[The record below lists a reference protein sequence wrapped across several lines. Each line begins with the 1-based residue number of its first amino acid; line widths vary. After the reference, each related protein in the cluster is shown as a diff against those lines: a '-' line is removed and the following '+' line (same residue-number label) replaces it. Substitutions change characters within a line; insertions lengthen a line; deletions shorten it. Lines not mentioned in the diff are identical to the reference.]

1 MLTRIWTGFLL
12 SGLCASLVALVVVYM
27 HEKGVYPFR
36 DAWRRLGRQP
46 WGRRIA
52 IVAFVVGMW
61 AYASV
66 KPGDISPE
74 RSEHCEAMS
83 LEGCGSGGD
92 GGGDGGGINNIQMV
106 IGPGGL
112 PQEGSPGAV
121 TNTLDHGV
129 LGDPAPVVDEWSDFT
144 PITSTNTTRTLT
156 GEDFRRGFVMTQ
168 IETGEEHDFSAP
180 PDATIVSDW
189 QAFGAATDWI
199 YVALTNWA
207 FSVATNDVERLRV
220 YSFGKIEP
228 LIREAGSA
236 IATNYWFAP
245 FMASLGVVPEAN
257 WSLLNE
263 SARPSRVWYC
273 VTHRNTFVV
282 TWENTLLDRNAGSP
296 FSFQVEFWPDDRFV
310 YRYDFSRID
319 AETVEGILAGASFS
333 GNTWVTNSLPTNVT
347 SMAFCP
353 LAGDDAY
360 NQDLDGDGI
369 ATIDELFVHYTDPHN
384 ADSDF
389 DGLSDYE
396 ELFLY
401 STNPLNSYSVS
412 DAYCDAVAVRIGGL
426 DPFSFPEGSTNT
438 VLEHI
443 FYSGTTNGVFAY
455 PQSSAEVAI
464 LKVMVSG
471 SGTGRLIVGDD
482 VVPLIGFS
490 TGLTRLTGLRGGANP
505 DNPVNPV
512 TNTLLLA
519 VGRGVRR
526 EVWFD
531 KPDGL
536 DVALASDDFLIGEMP
551 TWYWAHGW
559 LAFPHTDAT
568 VPCIHYFYAKARTV
582 TLVHGEEFV
591 GLAATWKSEDQ
602 DVAITNVPPVSA
614 EIHGSFPKDQT
625 RTICYTMSHP
635 DYMGGETNY
644 VQTLR
649 FCPNDVSDPAG
660 EPEDSG
666 DDPYYGCNCAW
677 SGNCNCCTGEW
688 CHCQCWECPCNL
700 NQSPSL
706 VDDAEAEEAF
716 TNAVSGTLMPDV
728 FYLYRD
734 NVRTESLPVPGG
746 DPAHCCPC
754 PEHWQTNYV
763 AKVAYSGRVTVKDA
777 AGEDFYISYEPCT
790 VTLSGVSPSRD
801 FCDSTVV
808 FVTNGVEY
816 SRHNYTVLGV
826 RFESECGRASLSN
839 YNHRSASLGYPVS
852 VCTNLDNA
860 ASIVMKT
867 DVLLADGFVRLSM
880 EDASGDI
887 ALWLPAWWDSHGT
900 WHPAEPLLQ
909 SDGAAVRYMTIRRW
923 RNIIRRYRIQNA
935 VAARIVSSRPSSC
948 RLRLDFIASNGEG
961 YVHDFAAQV
970 VSSVNP
976 LLLGDYNRDMN
987 ADAQDVLD
995 QGNSRPLYFWTNHDT
1010 WRGDDAF
1017 AIYSE
1022 GYHAWPITL
1031 PDNSTDLVVNGRNDL
1046 VNLCPLVVDLSRL
1059 ASAWGTNGVRYEFY
1073 SGDPGNIR
1081 FVPIR
1086 AKWEALDKIVK
1097 EKQTTISNEDL
1108 HAATLLTTSSEGWHE
1123 IGYQI
1128 PQELITLGQSESG
1141 VMAVEFTTTGW
1152 RNLRIVVSDETTFET
1167 LFESDVSVRVLDVHD
1182 MYRWLNLDYA
1192 CNETTGP
1199 KYNDKL
1205 SVDWPDGEHAD
1216 ANVVFV
1222 HGYNVHPSEAWDWSQ
1237 AMFKR
1242 LWWSGMDAG
1251 FSAVLWRGN
1260 ESQVWVPKVPL
1271 VNESNGYAARNY
1283 HQNVLNAFRTAS
1295 AFSSRVNNLP
1305 GAKKFMIAHSLGNM
1319 LVSAARQ
1326 DYGLQY
1332 EQYFMLN
1339 AAVAVEAYD
1348 PVEGVTTSSY
1358 HDMTPKEWR
1367 QYPDRVRSTHWY
1379 ELFLADPNDERGK
1392 LTWKG
1397 RFKDVDN
1404 TINFYSSRDEVV
1416 ANGGDKVDKL
1426 LSREFAWYNQ
1436 EQAKGNILVSFNPQ
1450 AGWEFGNHYINVVQE
1465 EGLNG
1470 ETYYS
1475 YPKYTPEEALLIA
1488 ATNLMVR
1495 PFFKDFRDE
1504 QIYGDG
1510 GSAFLLA
1517 NDMVR
1522 WYALSHGI
1530 PAESYAAG
1538 ANPVPKWG
1546 EPVTGNILNQ
1556 QDYGKRLIRNVNMA
1570 RNCVP
1575 DHNEGEIN
1583 ESEKELPWVHSYFIQ
1598 NSLFDTSVLYEAL
1611 VEQIGSTKSKEGK

>member
-36 DAWRRLGRQP
+36 DAWSRLGRQP

-52 IVAFVVGMW
+52 IAAFVVGMW
-61 AYASV
+61 VYASV
-66 KPGDISPE
+66 KPGD
-74 RSEHCEAMS
+74 
-83 LEGCGSGGD
+83 
-92 GGGDGGGINNIQMV
+92 GGGTNNIQMV

-112 PQEGSPGAV
+112 PQAGSPGAV
-121 TNTLDHGV
+121 TNTLDHGVVGEIRPIAGGV

-180 PDATIVSDW
+180 SDATIVSDW

-257 WSLLNE
+257 WSVLAE

-273 VTHRNTFVV
+273 VTHWNTFVV
-282 TWENTLLDRNAGSP
+282 TWENVLLGRDDGSP
-296 FSFQVEFWPDDRFV
+296 VSFQIEFWPDGRFV

-319 AETVEGILAGASFS
+319 AETVEGILAGVSFS
-333 GNTWVTNSLPTNVT
+333 GNEWTTNSIPTNVT

-353 LAGDDAY
+353 LAEDDAY
-360 NQDLDGDGI
+360 NQDSDGDGI

-384 ADSDF
+384 VDSDS

-401 STNPLNSYSVS
+401 NTNPLNSYSVS
-412 DAYCDAVAVRIGGL
+412 DAYSDAVAVRIGDL

-455 PQSSAEVAI
+455 PQPSAEVAV

-471 SGTGRLIVGDD
+471 SGTGRLVVGDA
-482 VVPLIGFS
+482 VVPLVAPPQMRS
-490 TGLTRLTGLRGGANP
+490 GA
-505 DNPVNPV
+505 V

-536 DVALASDDFLIGEMP
+536 DVALDSDDFLIGEMP

-568 VPCIHYFYAKARTV
+568 VPCIHDLYAKARTV
-582 TLVHGEEFV
+582 TLVHGEEFA
-591 GLAATWKSEDQ
+591 GLAATWKSEEQ
-602 DVAITNVPPVSA
+602 GVAITNVPPVSA
-614 EIHGSFPKDQT
+614 EIHGSFPKNQT

-644 VQTLR
+644 VQTLE
-649 FCPNDVSDPAG
+649 FCPKLTES
-660 EPEDSG
+660 EDL
-666 DDPYYGCNCAW
+666 DDPPDEEEEPYYSCECGW
-677 SGNCNCCTGEW
+677 SGTCNCCTGEW
-688 CHCQCWECPCNL
+688 CHCTCWDCPCNQ
-700 NQSPSL
+700 NQSPAL
-706 VDDAEAEEAF
+706 ADDEEAEDAY
-716 TNAVSGTLMPDV
+716 TNIVSGALQPLANTL
-728 FYLYRD
+728 YLYRA
-734 NVRTESLPVPGG
+734 NTRAEHLGVPTGAPVK
-746 DPAHCCPC
+746 CCPC
-754 PEHWQTNYV
+754 PDHCKSNYV
-763 AKVAYSGRVTVKDA
+763 AKAFCSRRLSVSCAGGDEEFRISHDPCDVT
-777 AGEDFYISYEPCT
+777 I
-790 VTLSGVSPSRD
+790 SGVSPSRAFYD
-801 FCDSTVV
+801 ASVL
-808 FVTNGVEY
+808 FVTNGTTYKVQ
-816 SRHNYTVLGV
+816 NYTVLGV
-826 RFESECGRASLSN
+826 RFESEYGRASLSN

-923 RNIIRRYRIQNA
+923 RNIIRRYNIQNA
-935 VAARIVSSRPSSC
+935 IEARIVSSRPSSC
-948 RLRLDFIASNGEG
+948 RLRLDFVASNGDG
-961 YVHDFAAQV
+961 YVHDHTEQA

-995 QGNSRPLYFWTNHDT
+995 QGNLRTLYFWTNHDT

-1017 AIYSE
+1017 AGYSE
-1022 GYHAWPITL
+1022 YSGLLHPWPITL
-1031 PDNSTDLVVNGRNDL
+1031 PDNSSDLIINGRNDL
-1046 VNLCPLVVDLSRL
+1046 VNLCPLAVDLS
-1059 ASAWGTNGVRYEFY
+1059 SFVNAWGTDSVKYEFY
-1073 SGDPGNIR
+1073 TGSPDDVR
-1081 FVPIR
+1081 FVAIH
-1086 AKWEALDKIVK
+1086 AKWKGLDKIVK
-1097 EKQTTISNEDL
+1097 ENQKTISNENL
-1108 HAATLLTTSSEGWHE
+1108 YSAMLRTTTFEDGRE
-1123 IGYQI
+1123 IGYQL
-1128 PQELITLGQSESG
+1128 PQSLLSLGESKSG
-1141 VMAVEFTTTGW
+1141 IMAVEFTTPS
-1152 RNLRIVVSDETTFET
+1152 RHNLRIMVTDATSGET
-1167 LFESDVSVRVLDVHD
+1167 LFETVVPVRVLDVHD
-1182 MYRWLNLDYA
+1182 MYRWLNLEYV
-1192 CNETTGP
+1192 CNETTDP
-1199 KYNDKL
+1199 KYNDRL
-1205 SVDWPDGEHAD
+1205 TVQWPDGEHAD
-1216 ANVVFV
+1216 ANVVFA
-1222 HGYNVHPSEAWDWSQ
+1222 HGYNMHPSEAWDWSQ

-1251 FSAVLWRGN
+1251 FTAVLWRGN
-1260 ESQVWVPKVPL
+1260 ESQTWIPHKKC
-1271 VNESNGYAARNY
+1271 YATLNY

-1295 AFSSRVNNLP
+1295 TFASRVNGLP
-1305 GAKKFMIAHSLGNM
+1305 GARKYMIAHSLGNM

-1332 EQYFMLN
+1332 DKYFMLN

-1348 PVEGVTTSSY
+1348 PVDGVTTGSH
-1358 HDMTPKEWR
+1358 HDMTPAEWR
-1367 QYPDRVRSTHWY
+1367 AYEDRVRSTHWY
-1379 ELFLADPNDERGK
+1379 ELFLSNPNDERGK

-1404 TINFYSSRDEVV
+1404 TINFYSSWDEVV
-1416 ANGGDKVDKL
+1416 ANGSDAVDEL
-1426 LSREFAWYNQ
+1426 LSRDFAWYNQ
-1436 EQAKGNILVSFNPQ
+1436 EQAKGALLVSLSPQ
-1450 AGWEFGNHYINVVQE
+1450 AGWEFSDYYLKREPVPNIN
-1465 EGLNG
+1465 GA
-1470 ETYYS
+1470 
-1475 YPKYTPEEALLIA
+1475 YTNRLFSADEMHLVAD
-1488 ATNLMVR
+1488 TNLMAR
-1495 PFFKDFRDE
+1495 PFFRDFRDKE
-1504 QIYGDG
+1504 IYGES
-1510 GSAFLLA
+1510 GSDFVRT
-1517 NDMVR
+1517 NDFVR

-1530 PAESYAAG
+1530 PAESFAAG
-1538 ANPVPKWG
+1538 ANPVPKWEEQG
-1546 EPVTGNILNQ
+1546 CNVDMAYDCNPAEENNTPV
-1556 QDYGKRLIRNVNMA
+1556 K
-1570 RNCVP
+1570 
-1575 DHNEGEIN
+1575 
-1583 ESEKELPWVHSYFIQ
+1583 WVHSYFIG
-1598 NSLFDTSVLYEAL
+1598 NSLFDTRKLYEKL
-1611 VEQIGSTKSKEGK
+1611 VKQIGSTKPEEDQDNE